1 MIEGRTTKFLMLVI
15 TCVAFLSGCEYADRK
30 DDRLSSEQRGDGAT
44 KAKPTDVKAEDNS
57 NEPDALASDDETLL
71 MSETGEAS
79 SAAQETSGSA
89 SAVTR
94 VVESDTSAKED
105 TSTTA
110 QRKPLPPIADG
121 PLRTVPSVDID
132 KYMGKWY
139 EIARYDSTFQRGI
152 VGVVAHYEID
162 GDIIRVRN
170 TGFEDTLDGDAT
182 DSTAKAWVV
191 EDTKNTQWK
200 VQFIWPLKADYWVI
214 DLGDDYEY
222 AVVGQPKRGY
232 LWILSRTPTLAPDV
246 LDGILRRLCEN
257 GYDPSKLSYT
267 PQPEDGE
274 VFAVGGAAAA
284 SE

>member
-1 MIEGRTTKFLMLVI
+1 MIDGRKFLFLALVI
-15 TCVAFLSGCEYADRK
+15 ACVAFTGGCEYADRK
-30 DDRLSSEQRGDGAT
+30 DDQLAAEQRGDSAT
-44 KAKPTDVKAEDNS
+44 KAKRTDGNADSSSIASEDDS
-57 NEPDALASDDETLL
+57 NDDEPLL
-71 MSETGEAS
+71 ISETGEAS
-79 SAAQETSGSA
+79 STNRAASGSA

-105 TSTTA
+105 TAKTA
-110 QRKPLPPIADG
+110 KREPLPPIADG
-121 PLRTVPSVDID
+121 PLRTVPSVDIE

-152 VGVVAHYEID
+152 VGVVAHYELK

-267 PQPEDGE
+267 PQPKDGK
-274 VFAVGGAAAA
+274 VFAVSGGAAA